1 MNSIRFIKIK
11 LFFKNNKILA
21 FLFLLSFIFTAAGV
35 LSTSYS
41 NELYSVF
48 SIEQT
53 GFVKMWLNIFFIF
66 AAFLLFNLISS
77 FFMFGIVTSIIGVCV
92 TFLGIGASAYATVSM
107 FGYNGLLANF
117 LLILVI
123 SVFLALYLIFSAKS
137 MQMTLFMA
145 QKLSDR
151 GGINTYS
158 TEVKRYLA
166 LFAVMIG
173 VSLIASALI
182 AGAILLCTEVLNL
195 I

>member
-11 LFFKNNKILA
+11 LFLKNNKILA

-53 GFVKMWLNIFFIF
+53 GFVKMWFNIFFIF
-66 AAFLLFNLISS
+66 AAFLFFNLISS

-107 FGYNGLLANF
+107 FGFNGLLANF
-117 LLILVI
+117 LLIIVV
-123 SVFLALYLIFSAKS
+123 SVFLALYLIFTAKS

-158 TEVKRYLA
+158 SEVKRYLA

>member
-11 LFFKNNKILA
+11 LFLKNNKILA

-53 GFVKMWLNIFFIF
+53 GFVKMWFNIFFIF
-66 AAFLLFNLISS
+66 AAFLFFNLISS

-107 FGYNGLLANF
+107 FGFNGLLANF

-123 SVFLALYLIFSAKS
+123 SVFLALYLIFTAKS

-166 LFAVMIG
+166 LFAVMVG